1 MLHLRDLV
9 KAFDAPAGS
18 GGRRT
23 VVVDV
28 PEFQMA
34 AGEEV
39 CLAGRSG
46 SGKTTFLNLIA
57 GIQKADAGTIE
68 LCGQDLTKLSESRRD
83 AFRARH
89 LGYVFQTFHL
99 LDAYSAV
106 ENVLLGML
114 FGPGPDK
121 RFAKELLDEL
131 GLAEHMHHRPHQLS
145 IGQRQRVALARAL
158 ANKPDL
164 VLADEPT
171 GSLDPARADE
181 ALTLMRRACAEHGAG
196 LLLVSHDTSVI
207 GAFDR
212 SLDLAEINRATTQV
226 AAEGGDA

>member
-9 KAFDAPAGS
+9 KGFDAPASS
-18 GGRRT
+18 GGGRQ

-28 PEFQMA
+28 PEFRMA
-34 AGEEV
+34 AGEQV

-57 GIQKADAGTIE
+57 GILRADSGSIE
-68 LCGQDLTKLSESRRD
+68 LCGQDLTRLSESARD

-89 LGYVFQTFHL
+89 LGYVFQTFNL
-99 LDAYSAV
+99 LDAYSAL

-114 FGPGPDK
+114 FGPGPD
-121 RFAKELLDEL
+121 RGFAKALLDEL
-131 GLAEHMHHRPHQLS
+131 GLGERMHYKPHQLS

-171 GSLDPARADE
+171 GSLDPTRADE
-181 ALTLMRRACAEHGAG
+181 ALELMRRACAEHGAG
-196 LLLVSHDTSVI
+196 LLLVSHDRKVI
-207 GAFDR
+207 GGFER
-212 SLDLAEINRATTQV
+212 NLDLAEINRAATPGEAT
-226 AAEGGDA
+226 